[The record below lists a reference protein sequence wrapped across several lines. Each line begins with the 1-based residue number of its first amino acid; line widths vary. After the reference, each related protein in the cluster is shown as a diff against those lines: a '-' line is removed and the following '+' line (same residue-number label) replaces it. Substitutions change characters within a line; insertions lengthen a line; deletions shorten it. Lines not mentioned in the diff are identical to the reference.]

1 MRSEVALAA
10 VDAGATIIND
20 VSGGMADLDMFEAV
34 AKSDVPYI
42 CMHWRG
48 HSQEMYAKADYLN
61 VVEDVIEEL
70 AARVE
75 LAVFAGIDRRKIVV
89 DPGLGFAK
97 LPEHNWALLSSIL
110 DLSRLG
116 LPVLVGA
123 SRKRFLKDLGV
134 DSDMATHAVTAYLAA
149 NKVWAVRVHDVAGS
163 VSVIRALDEVGDI
176 SE

>member
-1 MRSEVALAA
+1 
-10 VDAGATIIND
+10 
-20 VSGGMADLDMFEAV
+20 MFEAV

-134 DSDMATHAVTAYLAA
+134 DPDMATHAVTAYLAA